1 MSKVNIKNQN
11 KLQFRSLIRMISYM
25 FNSYKIYSIIILLCI
40 IINSFSV
47 IRGTLYMK
55 NIIDDVLVPLIGSKN
70 TNLNDLI
77 IIISKMAGVY
87 SLAVISSVIYSYLT
101 VIVAQNTLKK
111 LRDEVFSHMEQLPIK
126 YFDTNA
132 HGDIMSIY
140 STDIDTLRNVMTE
153 SLTQTIS
160 SVTLVVSTV
169 ISMFILSVPLTLF
182 AIFMLSIMLFA
193 VKFISSRS
201 SSNFMAQQNN
211 IGKVNGFV
219 EEMMS
224 GLKVIKVFS
233 HEEESIKDFEKLNQT
248 LFKSSYDANKFANIL
263 GPVSGNI
270 GNLNFVLTV
279 ALGSFIAI
287 RGINGFTVGS
297 LASFLQF
304 TRSLN
309 QPVNQVSQQL
319 NTFIMASA
327 GASRI
332 FKLLD
337 ENIEKDEGNV
347 ELVNANILDD
357 GSIEESVARTG
368 KWAWKYTDEYNQ
380 VRYKLLQGEIIFNNV
395 SFGYNPDKLVLKNIN
410 LYAKPGQKIAFVG
423 ATGAGKTTITN
434 LINKF
439 YKINSGEILYD
450 GINIYDIKTSDLRR
464 SLGIVLQDT
473 NLFTGTVADNI
484 QYGNLRA
491 TRFEI
496 IEAAKLSN
504 AHDFI
509 KYLDKGYDS
518 EITSDSLS
526 QGQRQLLSISRAAVS
541 NPPVLILDEATS
553 SIDTRTEKIVQEGMD
568 NLMEGRTVFVIA
580 HRLSTIK
587 NSDVIMVLNQGE
599 IIERGNHDDLIEKRG
614 TYYQLYTG
622 GFEE

>member
-1 MSKVNIKNQN
+1 MSSKNINQN
-11 KLQFRSLIRMISYM
+11 KLQFKSLIRLISYM
-25 FNSYKIYSIIILLCI
+25 FNSYKSYSIIILICI
-40 IINSFSV
+40 FINSFAT
-47 IRGTLYMK
+47 IRGTLFMK
-55 NIIDDVLVPLIGSKN
+55 NIIDEVLVPLIGQKGIDYNELSA
-70 TNLNDLI
+70 I
-77 IIISKMAGVY
+77 ILKMAGVY
-87 SLAVISSVIYSYLT
+87 GIAVITSLIYSYLT

-160 SVTLVVSTV
+160 SITLVITTI
-169 ISMFILSVPLTLF
+169 ISMFVLSLPLTIFALLMLSV
-182 AIFMLSIMLFA
+182 MLFA

-201 SSNFMAQQNN
+201 SSNFMEQQNN

-233 HEEESIKDFEKLNQT
+233 HEEESIKDFEKLNNI
-248 LFKSSYDANKFANIL
+248 LFKSSYNANKFANIL

-279 ALGSFIAI
+279 AIGSFIAI
-287 RGINGFTVGS
+287 KGINGFTVGS

-337 ENIEKDEGNV
+337 EPIEKDEGHV
-347 ELVNANILDD
+347 ELVNANILSD
-357 GSIEESVARTG
+357 GTIEESLVRTG
-368 KWAWKYTDEYNQ
+368 KWAWKYLDNYGIIK
-380 VRYKLLQGEIIFNNV
+380 YKLLQGEIIFNNV
-395 SFGYNPDKLVLKNIN
+395 SFGYNNSKLVLKNIN

-473 NLFTGTVADNI
+473 NLFSGSVADNI
-484 QYGNLRA
+484 KYGNLRA

-518 EITSDSLS
+518 EIDSESLS

-541 NPPVLILDEATS
+541 DPPVLILDEATS

-587 NSDVIMVLNQGE
+587 NADVIMVLNQGE
-599 IIERGNHDDLIEKRG
+599 IIERGNHDDLIKKRG
-614 TYYQLYTG
+614 AYYQLYTG
-622 GFEE
+622 GFED